1 MKKRGR
7 KHSKRA
13 FCIIMLAND
22 YKNIERVSIKRN
34 KSDIFSEIE
43 KELINIPARIEE
55 NADENPIL
63 GHDLANISNEGQHD
77 ANDPSIENNFENDY
91 EIDICL
97 SPAEIFIENEAQI
110 SSNAEW
116 YQELCDS

>member
-1 MKKRGR
+1 MKKKGR

-34 KSDIFSEIE
+34 KSNIFSEIE
-43 KELINIPARIEE
+43 KELLNIPARIEE
-55 NADENPIL
+55 NAEENPII
-63 GHDLANISNEGQHD
+63 GHDLANISNEDHQD
-77 ANDPSIENNFENDY
+77 SNDPNIENNFENDY
-91 EIDICL
+91 EMDMCL

-110 SSNAEW
+110 PSNVEL